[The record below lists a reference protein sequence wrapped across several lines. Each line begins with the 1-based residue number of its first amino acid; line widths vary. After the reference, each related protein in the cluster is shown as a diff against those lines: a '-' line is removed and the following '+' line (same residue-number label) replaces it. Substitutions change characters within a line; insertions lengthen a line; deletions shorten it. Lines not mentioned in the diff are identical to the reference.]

1 MRYDS
6 ELKKIGMEIK
16 WKYLAGRLYTLSWE
30 VGDATLAG
38 DSTMMLLPMLVDI
51 LLANTPYHPNNHPYY
66 RNA

>member
-38 DSTMMLLPMLVDI
+38 GLHYDASPNAGRYSPCKYSLPSK
-51 LLANTPYHPNNHPYY
+51 
-66 RNA
+66 